1 MIIGAVVGF
10 ILGYLVQE
18 KVTGKN
24 YGAGQWQR
32 PKDKQFVGDVEAFFR
47 WLAFPILTA
56 AIGAVLSAPIE
67 AMLVTFILSAS
78 ALALVV
84 AAVGLF
90 VGLYIFF
97 LKYELGR

>member
-56 AIGAVLSAPIE
+56 AGERTLPR
-67 AMLVTFILSAS
+67 
-78 ALALVV
+78 
-84 AAVGLF
+84 
-90 VGLYIFF
+90 
-97 LKYELGR
+97 GRHPTAHG